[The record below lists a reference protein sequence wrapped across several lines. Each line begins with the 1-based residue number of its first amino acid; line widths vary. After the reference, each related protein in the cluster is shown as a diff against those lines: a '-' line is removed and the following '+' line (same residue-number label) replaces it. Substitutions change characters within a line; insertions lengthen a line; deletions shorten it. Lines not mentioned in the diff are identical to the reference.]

1 LSSQHVA
8 GDLPNVHAPDRD
20 VDGSPATFKSSSRA
34 APLRFTPLVV
44 PQCPLSRAANADRSD
59 RQHAQGKQPPCGA
72 AIANGTFSP
81 PGFRLRLG
89 HKDAAAVGGRVRPK
103 RPDAVRQPDHGR
115 FTTSLNKGR
124 ADLDWSALT
133 VEVSQAAGLT

>member
-72 AIANGTFSP
+72 AIANGTFNP

-89 HKDAAAVGGRVRPK
+89 HKDARLLSEAASTRNVPMLSGNLIM
-103 RPDAVRQPDHGR
+103 DASPPR
-115 FTTSLNKGR
+115 
-124 ADLDWSALT
+124 
-133 VEVSQAAGLT
+133 

>member
-1 LSSQHVA
+1 MWPVIYRTSMPPTETSTGHRPPSN
-8 GDLPNVHAPDRD
+8 LPPGPPRSALP
-20 VDGSPATFKSSSRA
+20 
-34 APLRFTPLVV
+34 PLVV

-133 VEVSQAAGLT
+133 VEVFQAAGLT

>member
-1 LSSQHVA
+1 MWPVIYRTSMPPTETSTGHRPPSN
-8 GDLPNVHAPDRD
+8 LPPGPPRSALP
-20 VDGSPATFKSSSRA
+20 
-34 APLRFTPLVV
+34 PLVV

-89 HKDAAAVGGRVRPK
+89 HKDARLLSEAASARNVPMLSGNLIM
-103 RPDAVRQPDHGR
+103 DASPPR
-115 FTTSLNKGR
+115 
-124 ADLDWSALT
+124 
-133 VEVSQAAGLT
+133 